1 MPSRSVAILAAV
13 SFIAAC
19 GGGRGP
25 APAIVV
31 SGVILDLSSGTPV
44 PGITVSIAQQSTV
57 SDANGRFSLPNVP
70 PPYVLTAVSVDA
82 ELAVIY
88 EGLTRS
94 DPTIQWLRSRPSEMP
109 VNRQGEILG
118 TIDGGVPIDALTSIQ
133 FAFGAPGARTLL
145 PGHFPTPTTY
155 DVTVFWNGPQTITGS
170 VHALEVTRIGGLP
183 TAFPGYAVHTD
194 VPISDGVN
202 TPGVDL
208 PLMPPSV
215 GSIGGAY
222 RLPAGYSFVS
232 KGVKLVFG
240 DGAWF
245 WVAGDDGQGTDFNFT
260 LPVNIDATATI
271 FTQATGPGGVGVTRW
286 DTGIAVGT
294 TGLVLALPQGAPI
307 IGPVDGTTL
316 VDGQTEFSWNAFPGG
331 IFIVDFTTSNG
342 GPSIYM
348 VTQATRTTIPQ
359 IPSLPLAAGNQYH
372 WNVTGVAPFASV
384 DEAAGPQGLNP
395 TGNTLLTSGSGG
407 NFFARP

>member
-260 LPVNIDATATI
+260 LPVNIDATAI
-271 FTQATGPGGVGVTRW
+271 VYARAQGPDGVFVAWRE
-286 DTGIAVGT
+286 TGIPVGA
-294 TGLVLALPQGAPI
+294 TGLVLALPQGTSI
-307 IGPVDGTTL
+307 IGPADGTTS
-316 VDGQTEFSWNAFPGG
+316 VDAQTEFSWNAFPGG
-331 IFIVDFTTSNG
+331 IFTIDFYPSRG
-342 GPSIYM
+342 GPVFHV
-348 VTQATRTTIPQ
+348 VTGATRMTIPH
-359 IPSLPLAAGNQYH
+359 IPSLSLPAGNQYE
-372 WNVTGVAPFASV
+372 WNVSGVAPFASV

-395 TGNTLLTSGSGG
+395 AGNTLLTSGSRGSFITG
-407 NFFARP
+407 P